1 MSAFER
7 PSDERDNAEFAAHE
21 LSSRD
26 SDEAATC
33 SLFTGKVRLVPLR
46 YGIVEE
52 LEPDKSMPYSLRA
65 RPLGIRLLRNGYLYV
80 LDGESNELHEYEYRD
95 QGNTLKGHNGGKL
108 EYETDRTLYVC
119 FSEVEWTAAK
129 RTQVQESEEDRDA
142 FMQAINL
149 ASANPVT
156 GGGRHL
162 ITTAQAEEWVAEF
175 AEDAEL
181 EVPEEGYEHEAEP
194 YLWEND
200 HYYHK
205 TRLGKLLAQH
215 EVEDCDECLCLIARD
230 DIGVMRDL
238 AQFQDE
244 VVGWIEQWATENEGR
259 TERDYMLACY
269 IESLSQLNE
278 ASLDDMRQVFNDPAV
293 QAMWDEVAAMEE
305 PRQSEA
311 RQALLDFLNQE
322 SNTGSLPQPSD
333 PDLPED
339 LKDRLYEIR
348 LEADR
353 ANWRTIADQLNSEV
367 HRYYVEESLGDS
379 LGSDF
384 VERHGEA
391 LLSVKQGHNER
402 LKALLKGS
410 KIGERGINDLIDRGR
425 MDDFLAEQRP
435 RLQRWNAL
443 LDTISDDRADMLCN
457 TRFHNAAWYFDAQDD
472 VQALEAF
479 KVQYGCLKDICRSD
493 EVTERIA
500 GWLEEAPHYDRPL
513 FHTLPLVDQ
522 NDFIGQYSS
531 IANAGYG
538 TLLKL
543 DDLRSELMSLEA
555 GRLPAIDTLLE
566 NTQVIADSA
575 HQTLGPAI
583 SRGIAHV
590 MDEFY
595 QSIDR
600 HSMPDIEELFR
611 RLPKAL
617 PARILDAAQRTGAT
631 FVVASH
637 EELVNF
643 RRTVQRVLALREE
656 LDTIRKR
663 RNEVKKTAGHRSPEA
678 KDLLNEFKR
687 LRHELQTVHEP
698 ALAKAISPIEELPEN
713 SVRIAGAKPGRI
725 GLTAIFSAA
734 QQAEVGRLISNVRQ
748 GIAVAP
754 RVSLAGDGLGLLVFA
769 AQLSTLAETFRQ
781 YQNLRGTDEALTVI
795 DLAKVFAATGSAGFL
810 AAQAIMDTALGARA
824 KALAGD
830 FNVPGAQSVSAS
842 LGRLHVFLGG
852 FTYFFG
858 SFAAYSSFSNRH
870 GTWQEAVRSG
880 NRNAQSAA
888 MASTIGAGGMLGAN
902 VYGLTHTLHTG
913 YSVVFRGA
921 EWAAAGTRLGTVFW
935 RFNLAGGLFSILELG
950 GSWLTNYYSIS
961 RHDEWLL
968 STPWSQDASKAG
980 NDTLEAYQARLQEI
994 AQAPKINV
1002 TIEEADSWWKRRV
1015 SGPISVDFKLVFPIS
1030 LQDLTA
1036 PFGGKAPV
1044 RLSLGAYQ
1052 VHPEDGGRDYRPE
1065 RWVTATDKI
1074 VESLSLADKA
1084 PLAFALPQPE
1094 PLNSISARPTHNV
1107 FAVRL
1112 EVLGRD
1118 GQYQANDYHI
1128 YVSPSGGSG
1137 DYTPSDVAIR
1147 GQEAPWQ
1154 HIDPLL
1160 FI

>member
-7 PSDERDNAEFAAHE
+7 PSDDRDNAEFAAHE

-26 SDEAATC
+26 SEEAATC
-33 SLFTGKVRLVPLR
+33 PLFTGKVRLVPLR

-52 LEPDKSMPYSLRA
+52 LEPEKSMPYSLTA
-65 RPLGIRLLRNGYLYV
+65 RPLGIRLLRNGFLYV

-95 QGNTLKGHNGGKL
+95 QGDTLKGHNGGKL

-119 FSEVEWTAAK
+119 FSEIQWTGAK
-129 RTQVQESEEDRDA
+129 RAQVQESEEDRDA
-142 FMQAINL
+142 FMQAVSL

-156 GGGRHL
+156 GGGRDL

-215 EVEDCDECLCLIARD
+215 EVEDRDECLCLIARD

-244 VVGWIEQWATENEGR
+244 VVGWIEQWATEKEGH

-278 ASLDDMRQVFNDPAV
+278 ASLDDMRQMSDDPAV
-293 QAMWDEVAAMEE
+293 QAMLDEVATMEE
-305 PRQSEA
+305 PRQSEV
-311 RQALLDFLNQE
+311 RQELLDFLNQE
-322 SNTGSLPQPSD
+322 SNTGRLPQSYD

-339 LKDRLYEIR
+339 LKERLDDIRDDASLTNSRAISDR
-348 LEADR
+348 
-353 ANWRTIADQLNSEV
+353 LNSEV
-367 HRYYVEESLGDS
+367 HRYYIEESLSDS
-379 LGSDF
+379 LGRDF
-384 VERHGEA
+384 VDRHSEA
-391 LLSVKQGHNER
+391 LLSMKQKHNER

-457 TRFHNAAWYFDAQDD
+457 TRFHNAAWYFDAQVDEQ
-472 VQALEAF
+472 VHEGF
-479 KVQYGCLKDICRSD
+479 KAQYGCLKDICRND

-500 GWLEEAPHYDRPL
+500 DWLEGAPYYDRPL
-513 FHTLPLVDQ
+513 FHTLPLADQ
-522 NDFIGQYSS
+522 NDFISQYST

-543 DDLRSELMSLEA
+543 DDLRSELTSLEA
-555 GRLPAIDTLLE
+555 GQLPAIDTLPD

-583 SRGIAHV
+583 SRGIAQV
-590 MDEFY
+590 MEEFY
-595 QSIDR
+595 QGIDR

-631 FVVASH
+631 FVVASP
-637 EELVNF
+637 EELTNF
-643 RRTVQRVLALREE
+643 RRTVQRVLTLREE
-656 LDTIRKR
+656 LDIIRKR

-678 KDLLNEFKR
+678 KDLRKKFEN

-713 SVRIAGAKPGRI
+713 SVRIAGANPGRI
-725 GLTAIFSAA
+725 GLTAVFSVA
-734 QQAEVGRLISNVRQ
+734 QQAEVGRLVSNIRQ
-748 GIAVAP
+748 GIAAAP
-754 RVSLAGDGLGLLVFA
+754 RVNLAGDGLGLLVFA
-769 AQLSTLAETFRQ
+769 SQFSVLYNAT
-781 YQNLRGTDEALTVI
+781 
-795 DLAKVFAATGSAGFL
+795 KVLVENYLNGGERDWTPVLKSFVATGSAGFL
-810 AAQAIMDTALGARA
+810 AAQGIMDTALGARA
-824 KALAGD
+824 KALAGV
-830 FNVPGAQSVSAS
+830 FNVPDAQSVSAS

-852 FTYFFG
+852 FTYALGIFT
-858 SFAAYSSFSNRH
+858 SYESVSNRH

-880 NRNAQSAA
+880 NRSAQSAA
-888 MASTIGAGGMLGAN
+888 MASMVGAGGMLGAN
-902 VYGLTHTLHTG
+902 AYGLVNTLHTG
-913 YSVVFRGA
+913 FSAIFRGA

-968 STPWSQDASKAG
+968 STPWSQDAAKAG

-1015 SGPISVDFKLVFPIS
+1015 SGPISVDFKLVLPIS
-1030 LQDLTA
+1030 LQDLMA

-1052 VHPEDGGRDYRPE
+1052 VLPEDGGRDYRPE

-1128 YVSPSGGSG
+1128 YLSPAGGSG

-1147 GQEAPWQ
+1147 GGEAPWQ

-1160 FI
+1160 Y

>member
-7 PSDERDNAEFAAHE
+7 PTDDREDGELAANE
-21 LSSRD
+21 LSCRD
-26 SDEAATC
+26 SEEGATC
-33 SLFTGKVRLVPLR
+33 PMFQGKVQLLPLR
-46 YGIVEE
+46 YGLVETLTPGIATPYE
-52 LEPDKSMPYSLRA
+52 LSA
-65 RPLGIRLLRNGYLYV
+65 RPLGIRLMRNGYLYV
-80 LDGESNELHEYEYRD
+80 LDDTTNELDEYQFSGE
-95 QGNTLKGHNGGKL
+95 GSSVSGKL

-129 RTQVQESEEDRDA
+129 RAQVQESEEDRDA
-142 FMQAINL
+142 FMQAVNL
-149 ASANPVT
+149 EAVHPIS
-156 GGGRHL
+156 GGGEHL

-181 EVPEEGYEHEAEP
+181 EVPEGGHEQEGEP
-194 YLWEND
+194 YHWEND

-215 EVEDCDECLCLIARD
+215 DVGDRDECLCLIVHD

-238 AQFQDE
+238 AMFQDN
-244 VVGWIEQWATENEGR
+244 VVGWIEQWAAENEGR

-269 IESLSQLNE
+269 IESLSQLSE
-278 ASLDDMRQVFNDPAV
+278 ASLDDMRQVSDDPAV
-293 QAMWDEVAAMEE
+293 QAMWDEVTAMEE
-305 PRQSEA
+305 PRQSEV
-311 RQALLDFLNQE
+311 RLALLDFLNQE
-322 SNTGSLPQPSD
+322 SNTGRLPQPSD
-333 PDLPED
+333 PDLPDD

-348 LEADR
+348 READR

-367 HRYYVEESLGDS
+367 HRYYVEESLSDS

-384 VERHGEA
+384 VDRHGEA
-391 LLSVKQGHNER
+391 LLSMKQEHNER

-410 KIGERGINDLIDRGR
+410 KIGQRGINGLIDRGS
-425 MDDFLAEQRP
+425 MDDFLAKQRP

-443 LDTISDDRADMLCN
+443 LDAISNDRTDMLCS

-479 KVQYGCLKDICRSD
+479 KAQYGCLKDICRSD

-500 GWLEEAPHYDRPL
+500 GWLEEAPYYDRPL

-543 DDLRSELMSLEA
+543 DDLRSELTSLEA
-555 GRLPAIDTLLE
+555 GRLPAIDTLPE

-631 FVVASH
+631 FVVASP
-637 EELVNF
+637 EELANF

-678 KDLLNEFKR
+678 KALLNEFKS

-713 SVRIAGAKPGRI
+713 SVRIAGAKPGRV
-725 GLTAIFSAA
+725 GLTAVFSAA

-748 GIAVAP
+748 GVAAAP
-754 RVSLAGDGLGLLVFA
+754 RINLAGDALGLLVFA
-769 AQLSTLAETFRQ
+769 SQFSVLYNAT
-781 YQNLRGTDEALTVI
+781 
-795 DLAKVFAATGSAGFL
+795 KVLVENYLNGGERDWTPVLKSFVATGSAGFL
-810 AAQAIMDTALGARA
+810 AAQGIMDTALGARA
-824 KALAGD
+824 KALAGV

-852 FTYFFG
+852 FTYALGIFT
-858 SFAAYSSFSNRH
+858 SYESVSNRH

-880 NRNAQSAA
+880 NRSAQSAA
-888 MASTIGAGGMLGAN
+888 MASMVGAGGMLGAN
-902 VYGLTHTLHTG
+902 AYGLVNTLHTG
-913 YSVVFRGA
+913 FSAIFRGA

-980 NDTLEAYQARLQEI
+980 NDTLATYQLRLQEI
-994 AQAPKINV
+994 AQAPKVNV
-1002 TIEEADSWWKRRV
+1002 TIEEADSWWKRKI
-1015 SGPISVDFKLVFPIS
+1015 SGPISVDFKLALPIS

-1094 PLNSISARPTHNV
+1094 PLNSISARATHNV

-1147 GQEAPWQ
+1147 GGEAPWQ

-1160 FI
+1160 F

>member
-7 PSDERDNAEFAAHE
+7 PSDDRDNAEFAAHE

-26 SDEAATC
+26 SEEAATC
-33 SLFTGKVRLVPLR
+33 PLFTGKVRLVPLR

-52 LEPDKSMPYSLRA
+52 LEPEKSMPYSLTA
-65 RPLGIRLLRNGYLYV
+65 RPLGIRLLRNGFLYV

-95 QGNTLKGHNGGKL
+95 QGDTLKGHNGGKL

-119 FSEVEWTAAK
+119 FSEIQWTGAK
-129 RTQVQESEEDRDA
+129 RAQVQESEEDRDA
-142 FMQAINL
+142 FMQAVNL
-149 ASANPVT
+149 ASANPAT
-156 GGGRHL
+156 GGGEHL

-215 EVEDCDECLCLIARD
+215 EVEDRDECLCLIARD

-244 VVGWIEQWATENEGR
+244 VVGWIEQWATEKEGR

-278 ASLDDMRQVFNDPAV
+278 ASLDDMRQVSDDPAV
-293 QAMWDEVAAMEE
+293 QAMLDEIAAMEE
-305 PRQSEA
+305 PRKSEV
-311 RQALLDFLNQE
+311 RQKLLEFLNQE
-322 SNTGSLPQPSD
+322 SNTGRLPQSYD

-339 LKDRLYEIR
+339 LKERLDEIRDDANRTNSRTISDRLDREI
-348 LEADR
+348 
-353 ANWRTIADQLNSEV
+353 N
-367 HRYYVEESLGDS
+367 RYYLEKSLCDS

-384 VERHGEA
+384 VDRHGEA
-391 LLSVKQGHNER
+391 LLSMKQKHNER

-410 KIGERGINDLIDRGR
+410 KIGERGINDLIDRRR

-435 RLQRWNAL
+435 RLQRWNAM
-443 LDTISDDRADMLCN
+443 LDAISDDRADMLCN
-457 TRFHNAAWYFDAQDD
+457 TRFHNAAWYFDPQVDEQ
-472 VQALEAF
+472 VLEGF
-479 KVQYGCLKDICRSD
+479 KAQYGCLKDICRND

-500 GWLEEAPHYDRPL
+500 DWLEGAPYYDRPL
-513 FHTLPLVDQ
+513 FHTLPLADQ
-522 NDFIGQYSS
+522 NDFISQYST

-543 DDLRSELMSLEA
+543 DDLRSELTSLEA
-555 GRLPAIDTLLE
+555 GQLPAIDTLPD

-583 SRGIAHV
+583 SRGISQV
-590 MDEFY
+590 MEEFY
-595 QSIDR
+595 QGIDR

-631 FVVASH
+631 FVVASP
-637 EELVNF
+637 EELTNF
-643 RRTVQRVLALREE
+643 RRTVQRVLTLREE
-656 LDTIRKR
+656 LDIIRKR

-678 KDLLNEFKR
+678 KDLRKKFEN

-713 SVRIAGAKPGRI
+713 SVRIAGAKPGRV
-725 GLTAIFSAA
+725 GLTAVFSAA
-734 QQAEVGRLISNVRQ
+734 QQAEVGRLIGNVRQ
-748 GIAVAP
+748 GIAAAP
-754 RVSLAGDGLGLLVFA
+754 RVNLAGDGLGLLVFV

-795 DLAKVFAATGSAGFL
+795 DLAKVFATTGSAGFL
-810 AAQAIMDTALGARA
+810 AAQGIMDTALSTRS
-824 KALAGD
+824 KVLANA
-830 FNVPGAQSVSAS
+830 FNVSGAQSVSAS

-852 FTYFFG
+852 FTYLFG
-858 SFAAYSSFSNRH
+858 SFAAYSSLTNRY

-880 NRNAQSAA
+880 NRSAQSAA

-902 VYGLTHTLHTG
+902 IYGLVNTLYSG
-913 YSVVFRGA
+913 YGVAFRGV
-921 EWAAAGTRLGTVFW
+921 EWAAAGARLGTVFW
-935 RFNLAGGLFSILELG
+935 RFNLAGALFTVLELG
-950 GSWLTNYYSIS
+950 GSWLYNYYSVS

-968 STPWSQDASKAG
+968 STPWSQDASKAS

-994 AQAPKINV
+994 AQAPIVNV
-1002 TIEEADSWWKRRV
+1002 TIEEADSWWTRKI
-1015 SGPISVDFKLVFPIS
+1015 SGPISVDFKLVLPIS
-1030 LQDLTA
+1030 LQDLIA

-1044 RLSLGAYQ
+1044 RLFLGGYQ

-1074 VESLSLADKA
+1074 VESMSLADKA

-1112 EVLGRD
+1112 EVQGHD

-1128 YVSPSGGSG
+1128 YLSPAGGSG

-1147 GQEAPWQ
+1147 GGEAPWQ
-1154 HIDPLL
+1154 NIDPLL
-1160 FI
+1160 F

>member
-1 MSAFER
+1 MFQ
-7 PSDERDNAEFAAHE
+7 
-21 LSSRD
+21 
-26 SDEAATC
+26 
-33 SLFTGKVRLVPLR
+33 GKVQLLPLR
-46 YGIVEE
+46 YGLVETLTPGIATPYE
-52 LEPDKSMPYSLRA
+52 LSA
-65 RPLGIRLLRNGYLYV
+65 RPLGIRLMRNGYLYV
-80 LDGESNELHEYEYRD
+80 LDDTTNELDEYQFSGE
-95 QGNTLKGHNGGKL
+95 GSSVSGKL

-129 RTQVQESEEDRDA
+129 RAQVQESEEDRDA
-142 FMQAINL
+142 FMQAVNL
-149 ASANPVT
+149 EAANPIS
-156 GGGRHL
+156 GGGEHL

-181 EVPEEGYEHEAEP
+181 EMPEGGHEQEGEP
-194 YLWEND
+194 YHWEND

-215 EVEDCDECLCLIARD
+215 EVEDRDECLCLIVRD

-238 AQFQDE
+238 AKFQDN

-269 IESLSQLNE
+269 IESLSQMNA
-278 ASLDDMRQVFNDPAV
+278 ASLDDMRQMSDDPAV
-293 QAMWDEVAAMEE
+293 QAMLDEVAAMEE
-305 PRQSEA
+305 PRQSEV

-322 SNTGSLPQPSD
+322 SNTGRLPQSYD
-333 PDLPED
+333 PDLPDD

-348 LEADR
+348 RETDR
-353 ANWRTIADQLNSEV
+353 TNSSTIVDQVNSEV
-367 HRYYVEESLGDS
+367 HRYYIEESLSES

-384 VERHGEA
+384 VDRHVEA
-391 LLSVKQGHNER
+391 LLSMKQEHNER

-410 KIGERGINDLIDRGR
+410 KIGQRGINDLIDRGS
-425 MDDFLAEQRP
+425 MDDFLAEQRL
-435 RLQRWNAL
+435 RLQRWNFT
-443 LDTISDDRADMLCN
+443 LDAISNDRADMLCRA
-457 TRFHNAAWYFDAQDD
+457 RFHNAAWYFDAQDD

-479 KVQYGCLKDICRSD
+479 KAQYGCLKDICRSD
-493 EVTERIA
+493 EVTERVA
-500 GWLEEAPHYDRPL
+500 DWLEEAPYYDRPL
-513 FHTLPLVDQ
+513 FHTLTLADQ

-531 IANAGYG
+531 ITNAGYG

-543 DDLRSELMSLEA
+543 DDLRSELTSLES
-555 GRLPAIDTLLE
+555 GRLPAIDNLPE

-583 SRGIAHV
+583 SRGISHV

-643 RRTVQRVLALREE
+643 RRTMQRVLALREE
-656 LDTIRKR
+656 LDTTRKR

-678 KDLLNEFKR
+678 KELRKKFER

-713 SVRIAGAKPGRI
+713 SVRIAGAQPGRV
-725 GLTAIFSAA
+725 GLTAVFSAA

-748 GIAVAP
+748 GIAAAP
-754 RVSLAGDGLGLLVFA
+754 RVNLAGDGLGLLVFA

-795 DLAKVFAATGSAGFL
+795 DLAEVFAATGSAGFL
-810 AAQAIMDTALGARA
+810 AAQGIMDTALGARS
-824 KALAGD
+824 KALSGV

-852 FTYFFG
+852 FTYLLG
-858 SFAAYSSFSNRH
+858 SFGAYASLTNRY

-880 NRNAQSAA
+880 NRSAQSAA

-902 VYGLTHTLHTG
+902 ICGLTHTLQTG

-980 NDTLEAYQARLQEI
+980 NDTLEVYQARLQEI

-1002 TIEEADSWWKRRV
+1002 SIEEADSWWQRRIN
-1015 SGPISVDFKLVFPIS
+1015 GPISVDFKLALPIR

-1036 PFGGKAPV
+1036 PFGGKASV
-1044 RLSLGAYQ
+1044 RLFLGAYQ
-1052 VHPEDGGRDYRPE
+1052 VQPEDGGRDYRPE

-1084 PLAFALPQPE
+1084 PLAFALPRPE

-1112 EVLGRD
+1112 EVLGSD
-1118 GQYQANDYHI
+1118 GQYQTNDYHI
-1128 YVSPSGGSG
+1128 YVSPAGGGG

-1147 GQEAPWQ
+1147 GGEAPWQ
-1154 HIDPLL
+1154 NIDPLL
-1160 FI
+1160 F

>member
-7 PSDERDNAEFAAHE
+7 PSDDRDNAEFAAHE

-26 SDEAATC
+26 SEEAATC
-33 SLFTGKVRLVPLR
+33 PLFTGKVRLVPLR

-52 LEPDKSMPYSLRA
+52 LEPEKSMPYSLTA
-65 RPLGIRLLRNGYLYV
+65 RPLGIRLLRNGFLYV

-95 QGNTLKGHNGGKL
+95 QGDTLKGHNGGKL
-108 EYETDRTLYVC
+108 EYETNRTLYVC
-119 FSEVEWTAAK
+119 FSEIQWTGAK
-129 RTQVQESEEDRDA
+129 RAQVQESEEDRDA
-142 FMQAINL
+142 FMQAVNL

-156 GGGRHL
+156 GGGRDL

-215 EVEDCDECLCLIARD
+215 EVEDRDECLCLIVRD

-244 VVGWIEQWATENEGR
+244 VVGWIEQWATEKEGH

-278 ASLDDMRQVFNDPAV
+278 ASLDDMRQMSDDPAV
-293 QAMWDEVAAMEE
+293 QAMLDEVAAMEE
-305 PRQSEA
+305 PRQSEV
-311 RQALLDFLNQE
+311 RQELLDFLNQE
-322 SNTGSLPQPSD
+322 SNTGRLPQSYD

-339 LKDRLYEIR
+339 LKERLDDIRDDASLTNSRAISDR
-348 LEADR
+348 
-353 ANWRTIADQLNSEV
+353 LNSEV
-367 HRYYVEESLGDS
+367 HRYYIEESLSDS
-379 LGSDF
+379 LGRDF
-384 VERHGEA
+384 VDRHSEA
-391 LLSVKQGHNER
+391 LLSMKQKHNER

-457 TRFHNAAWYFDAQDD
+457 TRFHNAAWYFDAQVDEQ
-472 VQALEAF
+472 VHEGF
-479 KVQYGCLKDICRSD
+479 KAQYGCLKDICRND

-500 GWLEEAPHYDRPL
+500 DWLEGAPYYDRPL
-513 FHTLPLVDQ
+513 FHTLPLADQ
-522 NDFIGQYSS
+522 NDFISQYST

-543 DDLRSELMSLEA
+543 DDLRSELTSLEA
-555 GRLPAIDTLLE
+555 GQLPAIDTLPD

-583 SRGIAHV
+583 SRGIAQV
-590 MDEFY
+590 MEEFY
-595 QSIDR
+595 QGIDR

-631 FVVASH
+631 FVVASP
-637 EELVNF
+637 EELTNF
-643 RRTVQRVLALREE
+643 RRTVQRVLTLREE
-656 LDTIRKR
+656 LDIIRKR

-678 KDLLNEFKR
+678 KDLRKKFEN

-713 SVRIAGAKPGRI
+713 SVRIAGAKPGRV
-725 GLTAIFSAA
+725 GLTAVFSAA
-734 QQAEVGRLISNVRQ
+734 QQAEVGRLISNIRQ
-748 GIAVAP
+748 GIAAAP
-754 RVSLAGDGLGLLVFA
+754 RVNLAGDGLGLLVFA
-769 AQLSTLAETFRQ
+769 AQLSTFGEA
-781 YQNLRGTDEALTVI
+781 LRGLWNQVNNTGE
-795 DLAKVFAATGSAGFL
+795 KVDVSAFMSSLISTGSAGFL
-810 AAQAIMDTALGARA
+810 AAQGIMDTALGART
-824 KALAGD
+824 KALAGV
-830 FNVPGAQSVSAS
+830 FNVPGAQSVSAT
-842 LGRLHVFLGG
+842 LGKLHIFLGI
-852 FTYFFG
+852 FTYSFG
-858 SFAAYSSFSNRH
+858 IFASYESVSNRH

-880 NRNAQSAA
+880 NRSAQSAA

-902 VYGLTHTLHTG
+902 IYGWSHTLHATF
-913 YSVVFRGA
+913 SVAFRGA
-921 EWAAAGTRLGTVFW
+921 EWAAASGRLGAVFW
-935 RFNLAGGLFSILELG
+935 RFNLAGALFTVLELG
-950 GSWLTNYYSIS
+950 GSWLYNYYSVS

-968 STPWSQDASKAG
+968 STPWSQDASKAS

-994 AQAPKINV
+994 AQAPKVNV
-1002 TIEEADSWWKRRV
+1002 SIEEVDSWWKRKI

-1044 RLSLGAYQ
+1044 RLSLGGYQ
-1052 VHPEDGGRDYRPE
+1052 VQPEDGGRDYRPE

-1107 FAVRL
+1107 FAIRL

-1128 YVSPSGGSG
+1128 YVSPAGGG
-1137 DYTPSDVAIR
+1137 GAYTPSGVAIR
-1147 GQEAPWQ
+1147 GGEAPWQ

-1160 FI
+1160 Y